1 MNKELAAKAEKIPEI
16 KNDVCRTAVVMA
28 AKRAI
33 ESERADRLFKDP
45 FAAQLVG
52 LETMQSLRDNWEK
65 QDGKDPKSITL
76 RIQFVAVRTKF
87 FDDFLISVIPEVRQ
101 IVILGAGYDTRA
113 YRLHLP
119 PEICIYEIDLPEIIS
134 RKEAILK
141 DIPSKCHRQA
151 IATDLQK
158 PWGHLLKNQG
168 YNYNEP
174 TVWLMEGLLMYLDEK
189 EIHTLLQTIS
199 DFSVK
204 GSYLGA
210 DLISVKSWEIGSQN
224 QNGLISKNWRFGTDK
239 PEELLASY
247 GWKASVIQ
255 PGEMRANYGRYS
267 VQITPRSVPGRRRS
281 FMAIAFYLGTILS
294 NSR

>member
-1 MNKELAAKAEKIPEI
+1 MKNELTAKAAKIPEI

-33 ESERADRLFKDP
+33 ESERTDRLFKDP
-45 FAAQLVG
+45 FAAKLVG
-52 LETMQSLRDNWEK
+52 YEEMQSLRNEWEK
-65 QDGKDPKSITL
+65 QDGKDPKSMTL

-87 FDDFLISVIPEVRQ
+87 FDDFLISVIPEVSQ

-113 YRLHLP
+113 YRLPFP
-119 PEICIYEIDLPEIIS
+119 PEICIYEIDLPEIMS
-134 RKEAILK
+134 RKEAILE
-141 DIPSKCHRQA
+141 DIPSKCHRHA
-151 IATDLQK
+151 IAADLQK

-168 YNYNEP
+168 YKSKEP

-189 EIHTLLQTIS
+189 DIHTLLQTIS

-204 GSYLGA
+204 GSYLAA

-239 PEELLASY
+239 PEKLLASY
-247 GWKASVIQ
+247 GWNASVTQ
-255 PGEMRANYGRYS
+255 PGEIRANYGRYS
-267 VQITPRSVPGRRRS
+267 VQITPRSIPRRRRS
-281 FMAIAFYLGTILS
+281 FMAIAKKE
-294 NSR
+294 